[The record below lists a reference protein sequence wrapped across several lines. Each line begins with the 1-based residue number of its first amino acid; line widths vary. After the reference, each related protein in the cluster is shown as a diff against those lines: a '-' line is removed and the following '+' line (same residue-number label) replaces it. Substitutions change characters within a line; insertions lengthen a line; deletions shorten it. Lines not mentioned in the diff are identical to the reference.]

1 MRDSRA
7 ALDTLRAEHAAR
19 LAAQAEAA
27 ERQRQM
33 QMAVKLQAMRKKK
46 HEYLQYQR
54 QLALQRVQVC
64 IDIIMFIKFS
74 YYYLCENF
82 TFINFIYDYNV
93 FLNRNK
99 KEKCR

>member
-7 ALDTLRAEHAAR
+7 ALDTLRAEHTAR

-33 QMAVKLQAMRKKK
+33 QMAAKLQAMRKKK

-54 QLALQRVQVC
+54 QLALQRVQVLINRISTIYKKSHC
-64 IDIIMFIKFS
+64 IYPYIHYFS
-74 YYYLCENF
+74 ELV
-82 TFINFIYDYNV
+82 D
-93 FLNRNK
+93 
-99 KEKCR
+99 